1 MWKKFINRR
10 LVQWN
15 EWSDKMKMKPI
26 SKSVTMNNYKRFD
39 SLYKC
44 YCPKCNKVLKR
55 SEEVCTCGQEIDWSE
70 WK

>member
-1 MWKKFINRR
+1 
-10 LVQWN
+10 
-15 EWSDKMKMKPI
+15 MKMKPI

-55 SEEVCTCGQEIDWSE
+55 NEEVCTCGQEIDWSE
-70 WK
+70 WR